1 MKQLI
6 ILLLAV
12 FSSLAVYA
20 SEKQEYKCYVD
31 STDGEKIVFYRWQ
44 VSEYKLKSASLPGR
58 MNVSKDNKKYYI
70 KDVHECV
77 LIDEEFT
84 KGRAQKLDRA
94 TVY

>member
-1 MKQLI
+1 MKQLM

-12 FSSLAVYA
+12 FSSLAVHA

-44 VSEYKLKSASLPGR
+44 VSEYKLKAASLPGR

-70 KDVHECV
+70 KNVHECAFM
-77 LIDEEFT
+77 DEMFT
-84 KGRAQKLDRA
+84 IGRAQKLDKS